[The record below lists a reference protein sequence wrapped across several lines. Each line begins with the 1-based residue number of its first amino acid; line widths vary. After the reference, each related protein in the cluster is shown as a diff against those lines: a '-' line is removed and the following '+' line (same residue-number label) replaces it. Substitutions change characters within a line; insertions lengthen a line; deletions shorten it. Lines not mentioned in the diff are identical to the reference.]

1 MKIFYLMA
9 LTCFL
14 LATPQQAEAK
24 KINVSGSLEDQNGG
38 VWKYTGWIEFDICCP
53 PKLTHWDIWLQDLTE
68 RNITLLVWPHRVG
81 RVAGGL

>member
-24 KINVSGSLEDQNGG
+24 KISVSGSLEDQNGG
-38 VWKYTGWIEFDICCP
+38 VWTYTGWIEFEFAVH
-53 PKLTHWDIWLQDLTE
+53 LNLHTGTFGLQDLTE
-68 RNITLLVWPHRVG
+68 RNITLLV
-81 RVAGGL
+81 